1 MRSFTMSIDRGM
13 GGPMMNKTLSTQN
26 LDRFRS
32 MDDLGLKEKNSGV
45 ELVKLLRVSLL
56 TKTKSK
62 LSTMTETDFLSL
74 SFSRR
79 PRSLALPL
87 RMSRLLLTTAER

>member
-1 MRSFTMSIDRGM
+1 MSIDRGM

-32 MDDLGLKEKNSGV
+32 MDDLGLKEKNSGA

-56 TKTKSK
+56 TNRR
-62 LSTMTETDFLSL
+62 STRVTDFPSL
-74 SFSRR
+74 SRR
-79 PRSLALPL
+79 PRSLASPL
-87 RMSRLLLTTAER
+87 RMSRWQSTTAGR

>member
-1 MRSFTMSIDRGM
+1 MSIDRGM
-13 GGPMMNKTLSTQN
+13 GGPMMNKTMSTQN

-62 LSTMTETDFLSL
+62 VSTVTETYFLSL
-74 SFSRR
+74 SRR

-87 RMSRLLLTTAER
+87 RMSRWLSTTAGR